1 MQKLFVN
8 EKDILILLSID
19 RRLQKSL
26 NLTKV
31 RYILHYHYIY
41 ESQAVHADKI

>member
-31 RYILHYHYIY
+31 GTSSTIIIY